1 MRSAF
6 PRCPMRISSLSPTD
20 WRPLIM
26 MLAEILNSLF
36 PDGRDVAI
44 ERGLLYG
51 HGTRPRGRAVVI
63 GVDGRA
69 AVGVDEA
76 AWLSRKVLEALR
88 AGGTDPILV
97 LVDSDS
103 QRMSKRD
110 ELLGLNEFLAHLA
123 KCLIYADTQGH
134 PTVGLLYGH
143 TAAGAFIATA
153 LATRTL
159 LALPGADPAV
169 MDLPSMS
176 RVTKL
181 SIEVLKDKAKCTP
194 VFAPGID
201 NLAQIGG
208 VSQILDPRA
217 SLAAQLESALTTMA
231 AGPAAGASDTRDRLG
246 KERHGRPKA
255 GDIAMRVRELALAAR

>member
-1 MRSAF
+1 MTSY
-6 PRCPMRISSLSPTD
+6 SSTAYCSDT
-20 WRPLIM
+20 
-26 MLAEILNSLF
+26 A
-36 PDGRDVAI
+36 
-44 ERGLLYG
+44 
-51 HGTRPRGRAVVI
+51 RGREAASIVI

-69 AVGVDEA
+69 AVGVEEA

-110 ELLGLNEFLAHLA
+110 ELLGLSEFLAHLA
-123 KCLIYADTQGH
+123 KCLIYADAQGH

-159 LALPGADPAV
+159 LALPGAEPAV
-169 MDLPSMS
+169 MDLPSMA

-181 SIEVLKDKAKCTP
+181 PIEVLKDKAKSTP
-194 VFAPGID
+194 VFAPGLD
-201 NLAQIGG
+201 NMAQSGG
-208 VSQILDPRA
+208 VSQVLDPRA
-217 SLAAQLESALTTMA
+217 SLAAQLEGALTAMA
-231 AGPAAGASDTRDRLG
+231 AGTAARASDTRDQLG

-255 GDIAMRVRELALAAR
+255 ADIATRVRELARAAR

>member
-1 MRSAF
+1 
-6 PRCPMRISSLSPTD
+6 
-20 WRPLIM
+20 M
-26 MLAEILNSLF
+26 MLAEILSSLF
-36 PDGRDVAI
+36 PNGHDVVL

-51 HGTRPRGRAVVI
+51 HGPLQRGRAIVI

-76 AWLSRKVLEALR
+76 AWLSRKVLQALQ

-110 ELLGLNEFLAHLA
+110 ELLGLSEFLAHLA
-123 KCLIYADTQGH
+123 KCLIYADAQRH

-169 MDLPSMS
+169 MDLPSMA

-181 SIEVLKDKAKCTP
+181 SIEVLKDKAKSTP
-194 VFAPGID
+194 VFAPGLE
-201 NLAQIGG
+201 NMAQTGG
-208 VSQILDPRA
+208 VSQVLDPHT
-217 SLAAQLESALTTMA
+217 SLAAQLEATLA
-231 AGPAAGASDTRDRLG
+231 AMGAGAPTQASDIRDQLG
-246 KERHGRPKA
+246 KARHGRPKA
-255 GDIAMRVRELALAAR
+255 ADIAMRIRELALAAR

>member
-1 MRSAF
+1 
-6 PRCPMRISSLSPTD
+6 
-20 WRPLIM
+20 M
-26 MLAEILNSLF
+26 MLAEVLSSLF
-36 PDGRDVAI
+36 PNGHDVVL
-44 ERGLLYG
+44 EHNLLFG
-51 HGTRPRGRAVVI
+51 QGTRPQGRAIVI

-76 AWLSRKVLEALR
+76 AWLSRKLLEALR

-110 ELLGLNEFLAHLA
+110 ELLGLSEFLAHLA
-123 KCLIYADTQGH
+123 KCLIYADAQGH

-159 LALPGADPAV
+159 LALPGAEPAV
-169 MDLPSMS
+169 MDLPSMA

-181 SIEVLKDKAKCTP
+181 PIEVLKDKAKSTP
-194 VFAPGID
+194 VFAPGLD
-201 NLAQIGG
+201 NMAQSGG
-208 VSQILDPRA
+208 VSQVLDPRA
-217 SLAAQLESALTTMA
+217 SLAAQLEAALTAMA
-231 AGPAAGASDTRDRLG
+231 AGTAARTSDTRDQLG

-255 GDIAMRVRELALAAR
+255 ADIAMRVRELARAAR